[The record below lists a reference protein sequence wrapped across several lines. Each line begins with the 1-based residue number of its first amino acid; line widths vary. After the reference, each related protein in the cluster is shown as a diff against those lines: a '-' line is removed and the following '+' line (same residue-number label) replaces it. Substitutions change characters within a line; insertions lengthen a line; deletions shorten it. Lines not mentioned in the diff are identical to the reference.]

1 MRRNQPNDRCS
12 NEACLPRPLWGI
24 GRQLVLTV
32 QAPHI
37 RRLHGMGDPHPVAA
51 WLIKRALFMK
61 VWMAEHVLPDPKQ
74 HAPQRARAHND
85 TLKQH
90 REPPLVEVAQCPFH
104 ADGKTLPASGAC
116 PFHH

>member
-1 MRRNQPNDRCS
+1 
-12 NEACLPRPLWGI
+12 
-24 GRQLVLTV
+24 
-32 QAPHI
+32 
-37 RRLHGMGDPHPVAA
+37 MGDPHPVAA

-90 REPPLVEVAQCPFH
+90 REPPLVEVAQCPFQ